1 MCICPVSAAGIMG
14 YAWVAVLHYMLQ
26 LSYRTT
32 LLLAT
37 AMPGIWLAVFHS
49 LMRLSS
55 GPHSSSSS
63 SSKDHGQ
70 YSPVPTTAAEDGTE
84 ALLQPDSSLS
94 SSNSSSASS
103 RSSRVTSPEVELSSP
118 ASSAPDSETHAQQ
131 QQQQEP
137 LRTQPRSQQEHSA
150 VRRFSSKQ
158 TSQQQQQQ
166 DQQQWQ
172 DQPVV
177 LHLSSSSV
185 AVSPQGGYRAV
196 SGDVE
201 QQQQQQQHGAEA
213 EVLRDKG
220 IVLDPQHMSGLQR
233 FKATCALWPYMVP
246 LVVVYFAEV
255 RRGELLNA
263 ASASAAVR
271 TAACAGEDCISSHQ
285 GGAGQCSR
293 HPWYRMEGP
302 EA

>member
-1 MCICPVSAAGIMG
+1 MG

-55 GPHSSSSS
+55 GPHSTSSNG
-63 SSKDHGQ
+63 SKDHGQ

-84 ALLQPDSSLS
+84 ALLRPDSSLS

-103 RSSRVTSPEVELSSP
+103 RTSRVTSPEVELSSP
-118 ASSAPDSETHAQQ
+118 ASSAPDIETHAQQQQQ

-137 LRTQPRSQQEHSA
+137 LRTQPHSSIQQEHSA

-166 DQQQWQ
+166 HQDQQQWQ

-177 LHLSSSSV
+177 LHLSSSIV
-185 AVSPQGGYRAV
+185 GYRAV

-201 QQQQQQQHGAEA
+201 QQQQQHGAEA
-213 EVLRDKG
+213 EVLRDKD
-220 IVLDPQHMSGLQR
+220 IVLDPQHMSGLQT

-246 LVVVYFAEV
+246 LFVVYFAEV
-255 RRGELLNA
+255 RRGQLSEPCQRICSCVCSTAWHVLVRTG
-263 ASASAAVR
+263 SAVTRGEDGSAAATHG
-271 TAACAGEDCISSHQ
+271 TA
-285 GGAGQCSR
+285 
-293 HPWYRMEGP
+293 
-302 EA
+302 